1 MEDSSTEFDGL
12 ENKSY
17 VSDSTFTR
25 SIGSSSS
32 DQFDSTSHPGE
43 ASSIDT
49 SRSASG
55 STTNLFPWMVTVAV
69 SSTDKD
75 FTYVIKLR
83 DGANFMGES
92 WNLIETIPPQASSL
106 HPKAMQDISFPIN
119 PAIV

>member
-32 DQFDSTSHPGE
+32 NQFDSTSHPGE
-43 ASSIDT
+43 ARSIDT

-83 DGANFMGES
+83 DGANFMGE
-92 WNLIETIPPQASSL
+92 TSSL